1 MYEYALRFSPDTG
14 GINAPCEG
22 ETQTQKKINDTRAH
36 LELHD
41 NNIRSTTTTQLLM
54 RASEWKTRS
63 GSEDEWVLGGCEH
76 VQAGRESTAAA
87 PLTISVDISL
97 NNTLASVE
105 SL

>member
-1 MYEYALRFSPDTG
+1 
-14 GINAPCEG
+14 
-22 ETQTQKKINDTRAH
+22 
-36 LELHD
+36 
-41 NNIRSTTTTQLLM
+41 M